1 MGHDRVVLHD
11 YWRSSASYRV
21 RIGLGLKGIAHERVS
36 VDLLKGA
43 HREEAHR
50 RINPQALVPVL
61 EIDGLVLTQSLA
73 ILEYLD
79 QTRPEPPLLP
89 SDAAG
94 RAHVRAIALAIACE
108 IHPVS
113 NSSVLKRIEDLAGT
127 EARAEWNRD
136 NIRRGLV
143 AVEAML
149 DHPGWSGC
157 FCHGDR
163 PGMADCAL
171 IPQLYNAARWGV
183 GFDDLPRILAVQGN
197 CAALSAFVAAH
208 PESVFPS

>member
-1 MGHDRVVLHD
+1 MGHHRVVLHD

-21 RIGLGLKGIAHERVS
+21 RIGLGLKGIAHERVP
-36 VDLLKGA
+36 VDLPAGA
-43 HREEAHR
+43 HREDAHR

-61 EIDGLVLTQSLA
+61 EIDGHVLMQSLA
-73 ILEYLD
+73 ILEYLE

-89 SDAAG
+89 SDAAE
-94 RAHVRAIALAIACE
+94 RAHMRAIALAIACE

-113 NSSVLKRIEDLAGT
+113 NSSVLTRIEDLAGA
-127 EARAEWNRD
+127 EARAVWNRD

-149 DHPGWSGC
+149 DHPGWSGR
-157 FCHGDR
+157 FCHGDQ

-171 IPQLYNAARWGV
+171 IPQLYNATRWGV
-183 GFDDLPRILAVQGN
+183 GFDDLPRIMAVNGN
-197 CAALSAFVAAH
+197 CATLPVFVAAH
-208 PESVFPS
+208 PDRVSPS